1 MVHKV
6 KNFTI
11 GIVLLVL
18 VWQLV
23 AMFGN
28 YEEALFPRPATV
40 FIALLQLFLD
50 GTLFIHMTEG
60 MFRFIFGYVSAAIS
74 GILLG
79 LLLGRSKYMWHI
91 IDPVV
96 QILRPISPV
105 AWSPFIVLAF
115 GIGDMPAI
123 VIIFIAAFFPILLTT
138 VKGVRSVEDHFLKL
152 AANLQFSTL
161 QTYQKV
167 IFPAAL
173 PSIISGLH
181 LALATAWVFLVAG
194 EMVGSQSGL
203 GYLIV
208 DSRNT
213 LNMANVL
220 AGIVIIGLL
229 GFMLDRLLTF
239 IEMSCKKLLRFQL

>member
-1 MVHKV
+1 MAHKL

-11 GIVLLVL
+11 GLAFLILMWHLI
-18 VWQLV
+18 
-23 AMFGN
+23 ATFGN
-28 YEEALFPRPATV
+28 YEEALFPRPPTV
-40 FIALLQLFLD
+40 LVALMDLFYD
-50 GTLFIHMTEG
+50 GTLFVHIKES
-60 MFRFIFGYVSAAIS
+60 MFRFASGYVSAALC

-79 LLLGRSKYMWHI
+79 LLLGRSKYVWPI
-91 IDPVV
+91 IDPIV

-138 VKGVRSVEDHFLKL
+138 VKGVSSVEDYYVKL
-152 AANLQFSTL
+152 AANLQFTPL
-161 QTYQKV
+161 QTYVKV

-173 PSIISGLH
+173 PSILSGLH
-181 LALATAWVFLVAG
+181 LALGTAWVFLVAG

-220 AGIVIIGLL
+220 AGIVVIGLT
-229 GFMLDRLLTF
+229 GFLLDRIVTLLEISF
-239 IEMSCKKLLRFQL
+239 KKLLRFQL

>member
-11 GIVLLVL
+11 GFVLLIL
-18 VWQLV
+18 IWQLV

-28 YEEALFPRPATV
+28 YEEALLPRPAIV
-40 FIALLQLFLD
+40 FSALLQLFHD
-50 GTLFIHMTEG
+50 GTLVIHIKDS
-60 MFRFIFGYVSAAIS
+60 MFRFVFGYVSAAIS

-79 LLLGRSKYMWHI
+79 LFLGRSKYMWHM
-91 IDPVV
+91 IDPIV

-138 VKGVRSVEDHFLKL
+138 VKGVSSVEDYYVKL
-152 AANLQFSTL
+152 AANLQFTPL
-161 QTYQKV
+161 QTYVKV

-173 PSIISGLH
+173 PSILSGLH
-181 LALATAWVFLVAG
+181 LALGTAWVFLVAG

-220 AGIVIIGLL
+220 AGIVVIGLT
-229 GFMLDRLLTF
+229 GFLLDRLVTLLEISF
-239 IEMSCKKLLRFQL
+239 KKLLRFQL